1 MSEQK
6 QKMYAPEEIPK
17 YLRRKGVNVPLPER
31 KERKKRE
38 PKAKVA
44 EPDKNE
50 LANLIGSMLEEA
62 TLTVEGSAPMSS
74 RPKVQPPPEVPT
86 DAPPV
91 VKPKRTRASK
101 TDTLLADISATK
113 RAGPKPSAEPRKTKT
128 LRGPRSVANTLF
140 AGTPETKNT
149 PKTRAPN
156 PWQVHLQDYRAKN
169 PTISYKQAMADA
181 RESYTKV

>member
-6 QKMYAPEEIPK
+6 QKMYAPEEILK
-17 YLRRKGVNVPLPER
+17 YLHRKGVNVPLPER

-44 EPDKNE
+44 GPPETKNE
-50 LANLIGSMLEEA
+50 LTNLIGSMLEEA
-62 TLTVEGSAPMSS
+62 TLTVVE
-74 RPKVQPPPEVPT
+74 QPPPKVPT

-101 TDTLLADISATK
+101 TVET
-113 RAGPKPSAEPRKTKT
+113 PKPVVEQRKTKT
-128 LRGPRSVANTLF
+128 LRGPRSVAKV
-140 AGTPETKNT
+140 ET

-181 RESYTKV
+181 RASYTSSKVNSH

>member
-17 YLRRKGVNVPLPER
+17 YLRRKGVNVPLSEK

-50 LANLIGSMLEEA
+50 LANLIGSMLEA
-62 TLTVEGSAPMSS
+62 EGSTLVERDSS
-74 RPKVQPPPEVPT
+74 SIPKVQPPPEVPT
-86 DAPPV
+86 DATPV

-101 TDTLLADISATK
+101 TETK
-113 RAGPKPSAEPRKTKT
+113 AVPKPYVEPLKTKT
-128 LRGPRSVANTLF
+128 LRGPRVAKV
-140 AGTPETKNT
+140 ET

-156 PWQVHLQDYRAKN
+156 SWQVHLQDYRAKN

-181 RESYTKV
+181 RESYAKV

>member
-50 LANLIGSMLEEA
+50 LTNNFVADLSANKEGSMLEEA
-62 TLTVEGSAPMSS
+62 TLTVVE
-74 RPKVQPPPEVPT
+74 QPPEVPT
-86 DAPPV
+86 DATPV

-101 TDTLLADISATK
+101 TETK
-113 RAGPKPSAEPRKTKT
+113 AVPKPSVEQRKTKT
-128 LRGPRSVANTLF
+128 LRGPRVAKV
-140 AGTPETKNT
+140 ET
-149 PKTRAPN
+149 KTRAPN
-156 PWQVHLQDYRAKN
+156 PWQIHLQDYRAKN

-181 RESYTKV
+181 RESYASSKVIAP

>member
-17 YLRRKGVNVPLPER
+17 YLHRKGVNVPLPER

-128 LRGPRSVANTLF
+128 LRGPRSVAKV
-140 AGTPETKNT
+140 ET

-169 PTISYKQAMADA
+169 PTISYKQCMADA
-181 RESYTKV
+181 RASYVKV

>member
-17 YLRRKGVNVPLPER
+17 YLHRKGVNVPLPER

-62 TLTVEGSAPMSS
+62 TLTVVE
-74 RPKVQPPPEVPT
+74 QPPTE
-86 DAPPV
+86 V

-101 TDTLLADISATK
+101 TVETPKPPFVADISANK
-113 RAGPKPSAEPRKTKT
+113 KVEQRKTKT
-128 LRGPRSVANTLF
+128 LRGPRVANTLF
-140 AGTPETKNT
+140 AGSPETKKT
-149 PKTRAPN
+149 AKTRAPN
-156 PWQVHLQDYRAKN
+156 PWQIHLQDYRAKN

-181 RESYTKV
+181 RESYAKV

>member
-17 YLRRKGVNVPLPER
+17 YLHRKGVNVPLPER

-44 EPDKNE
+44 GPPETKNE
-50 LANLIGSMLEEA
+50 LTNLIGSMLEEA

-91 VKPKRTRASK
+91 VKTKRTRASK
-101 TDTLLADISATK
+101 TETK
-113 RAGPKPSAEPRKTKT
+113 AGPKPSAEPRKTKT
-128 LRGPRSVANTLF
+128 LRGPRSVAKV
-140 AGTPETKNT
+140 ET

-181 RESYTKV
+181 RASYVKV